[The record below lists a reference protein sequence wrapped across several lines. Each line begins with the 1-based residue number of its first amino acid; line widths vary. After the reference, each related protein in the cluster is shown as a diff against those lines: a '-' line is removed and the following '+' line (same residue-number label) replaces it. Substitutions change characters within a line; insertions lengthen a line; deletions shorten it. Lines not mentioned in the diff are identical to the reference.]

1 MELFAR
7 PASTL
12 ETYLLR
18 RELLLPDER
27 RALHEGDWPVLAED
41 PALADGVSML
51 SERNRVSALELNSYM
66 RDMLLRDGD
75 VFSMAVGLELRVPLL
90 DHVFVE
96 GVVRLPGG
104 WKAPDPRPKPLLL
117 DAVGPGMPASVPERS
132 KRGFTFPW
140 NSWLRG
146 PMRDHV
152 HRALHEKDVWRAV
165 GIAPEAPEQLLKR
178 FEAGDARV
186 GGLQVMALWVL
197 QEYAQRHQLAVA

>member
-1 MELFAR
+1 
-7 PASTL
+7 TL
-12 ETYLLR
+12 EAYLLR
-18 RELLLPDER
+18 RELLLPAER
-27 RALHEGDWPVLAED
+27 KALHNGSGPVAEVD
-41 PALADGVSML
+41 RAVPPGLSRLSGANQVS
-51 SERNRVSALELNSYM
+51 VLELSNYM

-117 DAVGPGMPASVPERS
+117 DAVGPALPASVPERR

-140 NSWLRG
+140 NAWLRG
-146 PMRDHV
+146 PMRNRV
-152 HRALHEKDVWRAV
+152 HRALNEPDVWRALNLDPA
-165 GIAPEAPEQLLKR
+165 APERLWRR
-178 FEAGDARV
+178 FEAGDPRV

-197 QEYAQRHQLAVA
+197 QEYVNRYDLRV